1 MNSFVMD
8 ANVAAKWYVEELGTK
23 EAVAYRGQ
31 RLIAPD
37 LVLVEVA
44 NVLWRKLDRGEVELA
59 QLTAALQSLPHAFD
73 LLVPSPDLLA
83 RAVELAVQVRHPVC
97 DCLYLALAERAAVPL
112 VTDDAK
118 LLVKGAMA
126 QVRVTALRG

>member
-1 MNSFVMD
+1 MKTFVID

-73 LLVPSPDLLA
+73 LLVPSPDLLV
-83 RAVELAVQVRHPVC
+83 RAVELAVQVRHPVY
-97 DCLYLALAERAAVPL
+97 DCLYLALAERDAVPL

>member
-1 MNSFVMD
+1 MKTFVID

-73 LLVPSPDLLA
+73 LLV
-83 RAVELAVQVRHPVC
+83 RAVELAVQVRHPVY
-97 DCLYLALAERAAVPL
+97 DCLYLALAERDAVPL